1 MRTILAT
8 LSLINMAMGALL
20 LGLLLVTDGTPVP
33 VVLALALG
41 MLIQGSYTLAYI
53 FDRLEQFEPWA
64 LRALLVGQTVAL
76 VVGVMGFASSA
87 LYNINPPTGD
97 YEYGPLT
104 VSALIALQALAT
116 LGAYAVRERPRTST
130 V

>member
-20 LGLLLVTDGTPVP
+20 LGLLFVTDGTPVL

-41 MLIQGSYTLAYI
+41 LLIQGGYTLAYVSG
-53 FDRLEQFEPWA
+53 RLERFEPWS

-76 VVGVMGFASSA
+76 LVGLMGFTTSA
-87 LYNINPPTGD
+87 LYNIDPPAGD

-116 LGAYAVRERPRTST
+116 LGAYAIRERPRTST